1 MNGRVVDTRT
11 VAAVDLGAER
21 GSRPSTLGVGTVTFL
36 ASELM
41 FFSGLF
47 AAWFSLRAAN
57 DPWPPDGVE
66 LDVLQTGVATAAL
79 VASSFTVHRA
89 HRAAEAGDRSGT
101 VRWIVVT
108 VVLGALFLTNQAV
121 EYVSVDFTMSSHAY
135 GSMFF
140 IMTGFH
146 GLHVLGGLGVMLA
159 VVWAVTGRTRAPLS
173 QTVMVTSYYWH
184 FVDVVWVAMFATIYL
199 LS

>member
-1 MNGRVVDTRT
+1 
-11 VAAVDLGAER
+11 VAAVELGTER
-21 GSRPSTLGVGTVTFL
+21 AGRPSTLGVGTVAFL

-57 DPWPPDGVE
+57 DDDWPPEGVE
-66 LDVLQTGVATAAL
+66 LAVLQTAAATAVL
-79 VASSFTVHRA
+79 VASSFTMHKA
-89 HRAAEAGDRSGT
+89 HRAAGDGNRAAA
-101 VRWIVVT
+101 VRWLLVT
-108 VVLGALFLTNQAV
+108 AALGLLFLTNQAV
-121 EYVSVDFTMSSHAY
+121 EYAAVDFTMSTHAY

-140 IMTGFH
+140 LMTGFH
-146 GLHVLGGLGVMLA
+146 GLHVLAGIGVMLV
-159 VVWAVTGRTRAPLS
+159 VVWVVSGRSRASLD

-184 FVDVVWVAMFATIYL
+184 FVDVVWVVMFATIYL

>member
-1 MNGRVVDTRT
+1 LA
-11 VAAVDLGAER
+11 VAAVDVGAER
-21 GSRPSTLGVGTVTFL
+21 AGRPSTLGVGTVTFL

-47 AAWFSLRAAN
+47 AAWFSLRSAN
-57 DPWPPDGVE
+57 DDWPPEGVE
-66 LDVLQTGVATAAL
+66 LAVVQTAAATAVL
-79 VASSFTVHRA
+79 IGSSFTVHKA
-89 HRAAEAGDRSGT
+89 HRAADAGDRTGT
-101 VRWIVVT
+101 VRWLLVT
-108 VVLGALFLTNQAV
+108 AALGLLFLTNQAV
-121 EYVSVDFTMSSHAY
+121 EYATVDFTMSTHAY

-140 IMTGFH
+140 LLTGFH
-146 GLHVLGGLGVMLA
+146 GIHVLGGVGAMLV
-159 VVWAVTGRTRAPLS
+159 VVWVVSGRSRASLD

>member
-1 MNGRVVDTRT
+1 M
-11 VAAVDLGAER
+11 
-21 GSRPSTLGVGTVTFL
+21 GTVTFL

-47 AAWFSLRAAN
+47 AAWFSLRSAN
-57 DPWPPDGVE
+57 DEWPPEGVE
-66 LDVLQTGVATAAL
+66 LAVLQTALATAVL
-79 VASSFTVHRA
+79 VTSSFTMHRA

-101 VRWIVVT
+101 VRWLLVT
-108 VVLGALFLTNQAV
+108 VALGSLFLTNQAV
-121 EYVSVDFTMSSHAY
+121 EYVAVDFTMSTHAY

-140 IMTGFH
+140 LMTGFH
-146 GLHVLGGLGVMLA
+146 GLHVLGGIGLMLA
-159 VVWAVTGRTRAPLS
+159 VVFVVSGRSRASLD

-199 LS
+199 LG

>member
-1 MNGRVVDTRT
+1 M
-11 VAAVDLGAER
+11 AAVEVGAER
-21 GSRPSTLGVGTVTFL
+21 GGRPSTLGVGTVTFL

-57 DPWPPDGVE
+57 DDWPPDGVE
-66 LDVLQTGVATAAL
+66 LAVVQTAAATAVL
-79 VASSFTVHRA
+79 IASSFTMHKA
-89 HRAAEAGDRSGT
+89 HRAAGAGDRAAA
-101 VRWIVVT
+101 VRWLLVT
-108 VVLGALFLTNQAV
+108 AALGALFLTNQAV
-121 EYVSVDFTMSSHAY
+121 EYAAVDFNLSTHAY

-140 IMTGFH
+140 LMTGFH
-146 GLHVLGGLGVMLA
+146 GLHVLAGIGVML
-159 VVWAVTGRTRAPLS
+159 VVAWVVSGRSRASLD
-173 QTVMVTSYYWH
+173 QTVMVTSYSWH

>member
-1 MNGRVVDTRT
+1 M
-11 VAAVDLGAER
+11 AAVDLGTER
-21 GSRPSTLGVGTVTFL
+21 AGRPSTLGVGTVTFL

-47 AAWFSLRAAN
+47 AAWFSLRSAN
-57 DPWPPDGVE
+57 DAWPPEGVE
-66 LDVLQTGVATAAL
+66 LDVVLTGVATAVL
-79 VASSFTVHRA
+79 ITSSFTMHRA
-89 HRAAEAGDRSGT
+89 HRAADAGDRTSA
-101 VRWIVVT
+101 VRWILVT
-108 VVLGALFLTNQAV
+108 VGLALLFLSNQAY
-121 EYVSVDFTMSSHAY
+121 EYASVDFSMSSHAY

-140 IMTGFH
+140 LMTGFH
-146 GLHVLGGLGVMLA
+146 GLHVLAGIGVMLA
-159 VVWAVTGRTRAPLS
+159 VVWVVSGRSRASLD

>member
-1 MNGRVVDTRT
+1 M
-11 VAAVDLGAER
+11 AAVDLGTER
-21 GSRPSTLGVGTVTFL
+21 AGRPSTLGVGVVTFL

-57 DPWPPDGVE
+57 DAWPPGGIE
-66 LDVLQTGVATAAL
+66 LDVLQTGVATAVL
-79 VASSFTVHRA
+79 ISSSFTMHRA
-89 HRAAEAGDRSGT
+89 HRAAGAGDRSGT
-101 VRWIVVT
+101 VRWLLVT
-108 VVLGALFLTNQAV
+108 VVLGLLFLSNQAF
-121 EYVSVDFTMSSHAY
+121 EYATVDFSLSSHAY

-140 IMTGFH
+140 LMTGFH
-146 GLHVLGGLGVMLA
+146 GLHVLAGIGVMLA
-159 VVWAVTGRTRAPLS
+159 VVWVVSGRSKASLD
-173 QTVMVTSYYWH
+173 QTVMATSYYWH